1 MTTGRI
7 NQVACRAREQQRHE
21 CELAT
26 PLPADPQR
34 HRPSGNTPDKT
45 HFRPCQPSRG
55 DTEPSESPAG
65 APLAAA
71 RACAVLILWGR
82 APRTVASLRPSWMR
96 RRDPARARL
105 RQFGEHAPAGR
116 RTERPLRPA
125 GTCWPP
131 AARSYREPGHPA
143 RTGGARFD
151 GGPKASPQNATRTRA
166 VCEMTYPP
174 AAAARE
180 AMLCRA
186 TRRRRDLAVAAAPSA
201 RCTRRFAPSACD
213 ESRNHSPNQTCRHA
227 PARALPKQNTA
238 KRGRRIP
245 SPSATRCR
253 VPRDSRCRGRAGAR
267 PRQRRPAD
275 PQPLGHLRPLALGCC
290 DAHPAWALHL
300 ASVYR
305 TTTQGAPQR
314 GDSGENK

>member
-55 DTEPSESPAG
+55 DTEPSEGPAG

-82 APRTVASLRPSWMR
+82 APRAVASLRPSWIR
-96 RRDPARARL
+96 RRDPACARL

-131 AARSYREPGHPA
+131 AARSYRGPGHHA
-143 RTGGARFD
+143 RTGGA
-151 GGPKASPQNATRTRA
+151 
-166 VCEMTYPP
+166 
-174 AAAARE
+174 
-180 AMLCRA
+180 L
-186 TRRRRDLAVAAAPSA
+186 RRRL
-201 RCTRRFAPSACD
+201 
-213 ESRNHSPNQTCRHA
+213 ESQP
-227 PARALPKQNTA
+227 PK
-238 KRGRRIP
+238 
-245 SPSATRCR
+245 
-253 VPRDSRCRGRAGAR
+253 
-267 PRQRRPAD
+267 
-275 PQPLGHLRPLALGCC
+275 C
-290 DAHPAWALHL
+290 DAHPRGVRDDLPSGCGRARSHAVQGHPPPPRPCGRRRTERPLHASICTERLRRVAKPFTQPDLPARACPRPAEAEHSQARPPHPESQCHALPRAPRLSLSWARRSPAAPEKTCRPATSRPL
-300 ASVYR
+300 APAGSRVLR
-305 TTTQGAPQR
+305 RASSLGPPLGQRVPHNNTRRSTTRPTAV
-314 GDSGENK
+314 DK